1 MSECEGGVGR
11 ESMGVGRERS
21 NVDRMIETM
30 VGVRVG
36 SRMVMKASFSSM
48 ILVEGNA
55 QKWMVLEMES
65 GGMEALARAEASV
78 EKMLIFVDWRGVL
91 NWM

>member
-1 MSECEGGVGR
+1 
-11 ESMGVGRERS
+11 
-21 NVDRMIETM
+21 
-30 VGVRVG
+30 
-36 SRMVMKASFSSM
+36 M

>member
-1 MSECEGGVGR
+1 
-11 ESMGVGRERS
+11 MGVG
-21 NVDRMIETM
+21 DRMIETL

-36 SRMVMKASFSSM
+36 SRMVMKASFLSM

-65 GGMEALARAEASV
+65 GGMEALLRADAIV
-78 EKMLIFVDWRGVL
+78 EKMLILVDWRGVL